1 MSFGL
6 TVSITMVWYDWG
18 DTNGSSF
25 EVDRKKSPGLLTLLL
40 LGHCAENTPA
50 AKHMLLELL
59 PSKGKR
65 RKKKAK
71 FLERRVSSLLM
82 PLSRC
87 RKNSARML
95 WSGSWKFLIAGPR
108 WLWLMQPR

>member
-50 AKHMLLELL
+50 AKHMLLDCCRPREREKKE
-59 PSKGKR
+59 SKV
-65 RKKKAK
+65 
-71 FLERRVSSLLM
+71 FERRVSSLLM

-87 RKNSARML
+87 RKNSARVL

-108 WLWLMQPR
+108 WLWLMPPR